1 MFVNSLS
8 DIDVALSQVNVL
20 LSEVNSKLELCP
32 AESRRNVLSRLSHI
46 LSEMMWTVS
55 LSSEG
60 SSESECDASS
70 YSADVESLSWDNSED
85 LYRLY
90 YDDENEEVED
100 DENGDH
106 GPIQFSDRSD
116 EESNPHQSEPN
127 FNLDVNKE
135 TFKKKASPKMI
146 KCAPKID
153 PPIPVSTSDEEE
165 DDVKEDVKTVPP
177 PEDTRTAKFVTEMSI
192 KIRNLAPGETI
203 KLSDL

>member
-90 YDDENEEVED
+90 YDDEDEEVED
-100 DENGDH
+100 DENDDH

-116 EESNPHQSEPN
+116 EESSPHQSETN
-127 FNLDVNKE
+127 FNLNVNKE

-146 KCAPKID
+146 KCAPKIG
-153 PPIPVSTSDEEE
+153 PPILVSTSDEEE
-165 DDVKEDVKTVPP
+165 DDVKED
-177 PEDTRTAKFVTEMSI
+177 
-192 KIRNLAPGETI
+192 
-203 KLSDL
+203 